1 MDLEVSAMRWHKE
14 VKLRVVEP
22 RGDVK
27 EQELPKLAASAPRSA
42 PTADEVLSALRG
54 RRGAKAVIARVPAM
68 EYHLK
73 WSEVAYFS
81 VCGTRGA
88 AAGGVFL
95 WDCDHVGSMQVD
107 LANCYA
113 LFSAGEYGPL
123 GSPGTLTGRVSC
135 FFTAPVGGY
144 HVFNV
149 QMETY
154 VLQPGRSRVECVI
167 DGLSLGKIGFSGPI
181 NWPVVANLAAGQH
194 QFQIRQVS
202 GAFFFQSLQVWTI
215 PVLTPESLS

>member
-1 MDLEVSAMRWHKE
+1 MRWHKE

-22 RGDVK
+22 RVVVK
-27 EQELPKLAASAPRSA
+27 ELELPKLAAPAPRSA
-42 PTADEVLSALRG
+42 PTTHEVLSALQG
-54 RRGAKAVIARVPAM
+54 MRGAEAVIARVPAM

-81 VCGTRGA
+81 VCGTRGT

-95 WDCDHVGSMQVD
+95 WDCDHVGSVGSMEQN

-113 LFSAGEYGPL
+113 LFSAGEVESL

-149 QMETY
+149 QVETF
-154 VLQPGRSRVECVI
+154 VLQSGQSRVECVI

-181 NWPVVANLAAGQH
+181 NWPVVAVLAPGQH

-215 PVLTPESLS
+215 PVLTPG

>member
-1 MDLEVSAMRWHKE
+1 MRWHKE
-14 VKLRVVEP
+14 FKLRVVEP
-22 RGDVK
+22 RVDVK
-27 EQELPKLAASAPRSA
+27 ELELPKLAAPAPRSA
-42 PTADEVLSALRG
+42 STAQEVLSAVRG
-54 RRGAKAVIARVPAM
+54 MRGAKAVIARVPAM
-68 EYHLK
+68 EYPIK

-81 VCGTRGA
+81 VCGTRGT

-95 WDCDHVGSMQVD
+95 WDCDHVGDVGSMEQN

-113 LFSAGEYGPL
+113 LFSAGEFGPL
-123 GSPGTLTGRVSC
+123 GSPGTLTGRVCC
-135 FFTAPVGGY
+135 FFTVPIGGY

-149 QMETY
+149 QVEPF
-154 VLQPGRSRVECVI
+154 VLQPGQSRVECVI

-181 NWPVVANLAAGQH
+181 NWPVVAMLAAGQH

-215 PVLTPESLS
+215 PVLTPG